1 MSDPPWE
8 DAPTT
13 DAEFKTALDK
23 LIVAAETNDIDI
35 AGSWVY
41 DGDAAATNWEVLMYE
56 LA

>member
-1 MSDPPWE
+1 MSDTPWE

-13 DAEFKTALDK
+13 DAEFKTVLNK

-41 DGDAAATNWEVLMYE
+41 NADAAATNWEVLMYE

>member
-1 MSDPPWE
+1 MSDTPWE

-13 DAEFKTALDK
+13 DAEFKAALNK
-23 LIVAAETNDIDI
+23 LIAAAETNDIDI

-41 DGDAAATNWEVLMYE
+41 NGGAAATNWEAIMYE